1 MLKKITFICFICS
14 ALFIQAANAAQ
25 PPLNAKARAAINALG
40 LTKAT
45 HGIYAIDAQT
55 GRVLISLK
63 ADELLNPA
71 SNAKMVTA
79 AVALSKLGRQYQFH
93 TIFSTDRMS
102 RGGVINNLYI
112 KGNGDPFF
120 VTEMMEKAV
129 MALIATGVRKI
140 GGDIIVDESYFDSSA
155 HSTIENHRAYAAS
168 TAATALNFN
177 SVNIIVDRKLSTKLR
192 SGGKGYEIKLDAPN
206 DYIEIVNKLRP
217 VGRGVHVKRVAEN
230 SHDKIFVSGGLPR
243 KRRHFEKY
251 LNITHPAKYVGSAF
265 KTAFVESGIP
275 VEGTY
280 REGKASGTILL
291 LDQPSKALAEIVDDM
306 NRFSN
311 NFVAEQITKHLGALS
326 HGDPGTTA
334 KGIKVFEEY
343 LARLGIK
350 SGSYRLVNGSGLSHD
365 NRMTSRQL
373 VTVLKASHDD
383 PLIRNEDINSLSIA
397 GKKATIK
404 SRHKSPLLHGK
415 LRGKTGTL
423 NGVSTLTGFLP
434 MANGHTAIF
443 AIQTNG
449 PAGWGKCHKLQD
461 KIATMLASY

>member
-1 MLKKITFICFICS
+1 MKRFTIL
-14 ALFIQAANAAQ
+14 ALLLLLAATPANAAQ
-25 PPLNAKARAAINALG
+25 PPLNAKAKATINALG
-40 LTKAT
+40 LNKAT

-55 GRVLISLK
+55 GQVLISLN
-63 ADELLNPA
+63 ADKLLNPA

-79 AVALSKLGRQYQFH
+79 AVALSNLGWQYKFH
-93 TIFSTDRMS
+93 TTFSTDRMS
-102 RGGVINNLYI
+102 RSGTIDNLYI

-129 MALIATGVRKI
+129 AGLIAAGVRKVT
-140 GGDIIVDESYFDSSA
+140 GDIVVDQSFFDSSA
-155 HSTIENHRAYAAS
+155 HSAINNHRAYAAS

-177 SVNIIVDRKLSTKLR
+177 SVNIIVDRK
-192 SGGKGYEIKLDAPN
+192 GNGYEIKLDAPN

-230 SHDKIFVSGGLPR
+230 AHDKIIVSGGLPR
-243 KRRHFEKY
+243 RRRHFEKY
-251 LNITHPAKYVGSAF
+251 LNITHPSKYMGSAF
-265 KTAFVESGIP
+265 KTALIEAGVP
-275 VEGTY
+275 VEGGY
-280 REGKASGTILL
+280 RDGKASGSLLL
-291 LDQPSKALAEIVDDM
+291 LDQPSKPLTEIVDDM

-311 NFVAEQITKHLGALS
+311 NFVAEQLTKHLGAIAHS
-326 HGDPGTTA
+326 EPGTTD
-334 KGIKVFEEY
+334 KGIKVFEAY
-343 LARLGIK
+343 LKRLGIQP
-350 SGSYRLVNGSGLSHD
+350 GSYTLVNGSGLSHE

-383 PLIRNEDINSLSIA
+383 PSIRSQYINSLSIA
-397 GKKATIK
+397 GKKGTIK
-404 SRHKSPLLHGK
+404 SRHKGPLLHGK

-449 PAGWGKCHKLQD
+449 PAGWGKCHRLQD